1 MHQDQQEREYFNS
14 AKKRS
19 KTRLI
24 VALHVLI
31 VALFFVATFFW
42 GNFE

>member
-1 MHQDQQEREYFNS
+1 MHQDQQEREYFTT
-14 AKKRS
+14 AVKRS

-24 VALHVLI
+24 VAVHLLI